1 MDCPSDDERV
11 IIMGGKVNGEY
22 EGSKKVLIY
31 DPKTKTFQA
40 SYDMIYPRN
49 FFGCALMR
57 SPMHGNRYVILAV
70 GGDGGFDIN
79 GNNTAEI
86 FDYTNPDSNGWEEGK
101 TKYYFLSSQ
110 TINYLSNQSIKVN
123 RGHLYIT

>member
-1 MDCPSDDERV
+1 MDCPLDDERV
-11 IIMGGKVNGEY
+11 IIMGGKVNSPSIHPYPY
-22 EGSKKVLIY
+22 EGSKKVIIY

-40 SYDMIYPRN
+40 SSDMIYPRN

-70 GGDGGFDIN
+70 GGDGGFNIFNIN

-101 TKYYFLSSQ
+101 
-110 TINYLSNQSIKVN
+110 
-123 RGHLYIT
+123 